1 MGFFDF
7 LFCRKGSPIGVDT
20 VVKRMSASRR
30 DFKGVALDDEDHPI
44 DVYECGDV
52 AVTEMG
58 RTLVRRLYPCRDKVG
73 AACVRLRKKQAEM
86 FYVKTLPFRLEFA
99 WKNGGR
105 VKMTARFDRQS
116 GALCEWLRT
125 NVTESGR
132 NLTAKDVA
140 ALLDGKFASDAPPEW
155 LVADGREDVAEPEPP
170 AEPEE
175 PTAADL
181 KPGAVVFDH
190 YRIEKELGKG
200 GQGQVFLATD
210 TQTVVTAHSRV
221 VLKVLRCDSAGDE
234 ASLAEF
240 IREANTLSDMR
251 DDRIVACYWCKLLGK
266 TPILAMEYVEG
277 ISLDKYLAEHKDGK
291 IGEEEARELL
301 RPIAEALDYAH
312 GKGIYHRDVKPQNIV
327 VRKEPKR
334 IGGKLIRT
342 CLLDFGI
349 AGSGQRGDGQT
360 DFWSVRGTFQY
371 MSPEQKMVGHKP
383 CASMDV
389 YSLAV
394 TAYECVMGEMPYPG
408 GWERDAKPAPIQS
421 NTPFACSVM
430 RGLEML
436 PEKRPATCCEL
447 IDPRP
452 SYGGSAATSSAASTS
467 PSSDGRARSPS
478 VPPAPNDLKQLERSF
493 MVYRQML
500 AQSAAKCE
508 TANSVLAG
516 WLRDR
521 QAALRDLTADLS
533 RVDPAAL
540 VQFFEGMKEHA
551 IAAHMKA
558 EDIFLATDRL
568 VELRSS
574 LPNGDDAVLQALRES
589 IC

>member
-394 TAYECVMGEMPYPG
+394 TAYECVI
-408 GWERDAKPAPIQS
+408 RS
-421 NTPFACSVM
+421 NTPFARSVM

-436 PEKRPATCCEL
+436 PERRPATCCEL

-478 VPPAPNDLKQLERSF
+478 APPAPNDLKQLERSF

-508 TANSVLAG
+508 KANSVQAG

>member
-389 YSLAV
+389 
-394 TAYECVMGEMPYPG
+394 
-408 GWERDAKPAPIQS
+408 
-421 NTPFACSVM
+421 
-430 RGLEML
+430 
-436 PEKRPATCCEL
+436 
-447 IDPRP
+447 
-452 SYGGSAATSSAASTS
+452 
-467 PSSDGRARSPS
+467 
-478 VPPAPNDLKQLERSF
+478 
-493 MVYRQML
+493 
-500 AQSAAKCE
+500 
-508 TANSVLAG
+508 
-516 WLRDR
+516 
-521 QAALRDLTADLS
+521 
-533 RVDPAAL
+533 
-540 VQFFEGMKEHA
+540 
-551 IAAHMKA
+551 
-558 EDIFLATDRL
+558 
-568 VELRSS
+568 
-574 LPNGDDAVLQALRES
+574 
-589 IC
+589 

>member
-408 GWERDAKPAPIQS
+408 GWERDAKPAPIRS
-421 NTPFACSVM
+421 NTPFARSVM

-436 PEKRPATCCEL
+436 PERRPATCCEL

-478 VPPAPNDLKQLERSF
+478 APPAPNDLKQLERSF

-508 TANSVLAG
+508 KANSVQAE

>member
-1 MGFFDF
+1 M
-7 LFCRKGSPIGVDT
+7 
-20 VVKRMSASRR
+20 
-30 DFKGVALDDEDHPI
+30 
-44 DVYECGDV
+44 
-52 AVTEMG
+52 
-58 RTLVRRLYPCRDKVG
+58 
-73 AACVRLRKKQAEM
+73 RLRKKQAEM

-421 NTPFACSVM
+421 NTQKRTVRFAQV
-430 RGLEML
+430 
-436 PEKRPATCCEL
+436 PE
-447 IDPRP
+447 
-452 SYGGSAATSSAASTS
+452 
-467 PSSDGRARSPS
+467 
-478 VPPAPNDLKQLERSF
+478 
-493 MVYRQML
+493 
-500 AQSAAKCE
+500 
-508 TANSVLAG
+508 
-516 WLRDR
+516 
-521 QAALRDLTADLS
+521 LT
-533 RVDPAAL
+533 P
-540 VQFFEGMKEHA
+540 
-551 IAAHMKA
+551 
-558 EDIFLATDRL
+558 
-568 VELRSS
+568 
-574 LPNGDDAVLQALRES
+574 
-589 IC
+589 